1 QLHGAAG
8 DSVVERVPFQQL
20 HGDEMPAVSMPDL
33 KDGADVLVIERGR
46 RAGLHLE
53 AFQGLG
59 STGKIFGKE
68 LQGHAAPQ
76 VEVFSL
82 IHHAHPAG
90 AQLSK
95 NAIVG
100 NLLHSFTA
108 HEPAL
113 YERWPGKSIS
123 AASRVMSRGLCKN
136 LEGAVFPFQVEAL
149 EDGVD
154 DSVHA
159 VYVHKAHHG
168 PGTPP
173 YLDKAA
179 LDDVGGAQLPP
190 QVPGEAEE

>member
-1 QLHGAAG
+1 MVAPIAG
-8 DSVVERVPFQQL
+8 LAMVAHHSLRL
-20 HGDEMPAVSMPDL
+20 
-33 KDGADVLVIERGR
+33 RGR
-46 RAGLHLE
+46 QPNRR
-53 AFQGLG
+53 
-59 STGKIFGKE
+59 
-68 LQGHAAPQ
+68 
-76 VEVFSL
+76 
-82 IHHAHPAG
+82 PA
-90 AQLSK
+90 
-95 NAIVG
+95 
-100 NLLHSFTA
+100 
-108 HEPAL
+108 
-113 YERWPGKSIS
+113 
-123 AASRVMSRGLCKN
+123 VMSRGLCKN